1 MKFIRALIAP
11 PGAGKTSWLIKQL
24 ALLND
29 QRSVLA
35 FPTKILASEV
45 KRRLQSM
52 NIEFNSINSDTV
64 VGSVT
69 ECLEENLVNQN
80 DTIIICTH
88 ESLRL
93 INPSALQGWHLYI
106 DEVPVTWD
114 CTTCSFSNLSY
125 HKVFDT
131 IIDTVRVDG
140 KGRVK
145 AKDNRKLLIE
155 ELANGV
161 DSTLSAET
169 RSVLT
174 AVLDDRYVVEVD
186 ELDAKQNRTM
196 RIIGIKHYIP
206 VFEAADATVIMGA
219 EIEKTLLGVILKGA
233 GWSIT
238 PIAVELDFVGY
249 GNKVV
254 IHPFFMNK
262 SYSKGAALMKAG
274 KNNQDYQEGCLLDD
288 WLKVD
293 VFRLIGNKKAIL
305 VAHTWCKP
313 ELPLPQDSDFSNIRF
328 IPIDSRGINDYDD
341 YNIAICLQHG
351 NITPIESRSLY
362 TLAGMLSIAS
372 SILPNQIIDAIKYER
387 FYESTLQSVCRTAL
401 RSKSNTG
408 TILLFV
414 QDLDVANFL
423 VEKIGNCTIDCTHSE
438 VYVPSTSTAKAL
450 RNTLKQKS
458 IELWEQG
465 DNTRTIADKIGKTEK
480 TIKEWLKPY
489 RQLQPT
495 E

>member
-1 MKFIRALIAP
+1 MKVIHALIAP

-24 ALLND
+24 ALPND

-45 KRRLQSM
+45 TRRLESM
-52 NIEFNSINSDTV
+52 SIEFNSINSDTV
-64 VGSVT
+64 EEAVI
-69 ECLEENLVNQN
+69 ECLGEALAVQN
-80 DTIIICTH
+80 DRIIICTH

-93 INPSALQGWHLYI
+93 INRETLQGWHLYI

-114 CTTCSFSNLSY
+114 CTTYSFSNLSY
-125 HKVFDT
+125 HKVFDS
-131 IIDTVRVDG
+131 IVDIV
-140 KGRVK
+140 KVDDRDRVK
-145 AKDNRKLLIE
+145 AKDNRKLLIQ
-155 ELANGV
+155 ELANGM
-161 DSTLSAET
+161 DSTLSADT

-174 AVLDDRYVVEVD
+174 AVLDDRYIVEVD

-206 VFEAADATVIMGA
+206 AFEAADATVIMGA
-219 EIEKTLLGVILKGA
+219 EIEKTLLGVILKGT

-238 PIAVELDFVGY
+238 PIAAELDFVGY

-254 IHPFFMNK
+254 IHPFFTNK

-274 KNNQDYQEGCLLDD
+274 KLQQDYQVGCLLDD
-288 WLKVD
+288 WLRVD
-293 VFRLIGNKKAIL
+293 VFRLIGNRKAIL
-305 VAHTWCKP
+305 VAHAWCKP
-313 ELPLPQDSDFSNIRF
+313 ELPLPQNSDFSNIRF
-328 IPIDSRGINDYDD
+328 IPIDSRGINDYHD
-341 YNIAICLQHG
+341 YSIAICLQHG
-351 NITPIESRSLY
+351 NITPIERRSLY
-362 TLAGMLSIAS
+362 TLASLLSLAN
-372 SILPNQIIDAIKYER
+372 SISPNQIMDAIKYER

-414 QDLDVANFL
+414 QDLDIANFL

-438 VYVPSTSTAKAL
+438 VYVPSTSTAKTI
-450 RNTLKQKS
+450 RNNLKQKS
-458 IELWEQG
+458 IALLEQG
-465 DNTRTIADKIGKTEK
+465 DDTRTIAEKIGKTEK

-489 RQLQPT
+489 LQLHLT
-495 E
+495 G

>member
-1 MKFIRALIAP
+1 MKAIYALIAP

-24 ALLND
+24 AELND

-45 KRRLQSM
+45 TRRLESM

-64 VGSVT
+64 EGAVI
-69 ECLEENLVNQN
+69 ECLGEALTNQN
-80 DTIIICTH
+80 SSIIICTH

-93 INPSALQGWHLYI
+93 INPEALQGWNLYI

-125 HKVFDT
+125 HKVFDS
-131 IIDTVRVDG
+131 IIDIVRTDG
-140 KGRVK
+140 KDRAK
-145 AKDNRKLLIE
+145 AKENRKLLIE
-155 ELANGV
+155 ELPNGV

-174 AVLDDRYVVEVD
+174 ALLDNRYIVEVD
-186 ELDAKQNRTM
+186 ELDTKQNRIL

-206 VFEAADATVIMGA
+206 AFEAADTTVIMGA

-233 GWSIT
+233 GWSIM

-254 IHPFFMNK
+254 IHPFFTNK
-262 SYSKGAALMKAG
+262 NYSKRAALMKAG
-274 KNNQDYQEGCLLDD
+274 KLQQDYQQGCLLDD

-293 VFRLIGNKKAIL
+293 VFRLIENKKAIL
-305 VAHTWCKP
+305 VAHTWCRP
-313 ELPLPQDSDFSNIRF
+313 ELPLPQDSDVSNIRF

-341 YNIAICLQHG
+341 YSIAICLQHG
-351 NITPIESRSLY
+351 NITPIESRNLY
-362 TLAGMLSIAS
+362 TLAALLSIAS
-372 SILPNQIIDAIKYER
+372 SISPNQIMNAIKYER

-401 RSKSNTG
+401 RSKSNNG
-408 TILLFV
+408 PILLFV
-414 QDLDVANFL
+414 QDLYIANFL
-423 VEKIGNCTIDCTHSE
+423 AEKIGNCTIDCTYSE

-450 RNTLKQKS
+450 RYTLKQKS
-458 IELWEQG
+458 IALWEQG
-465 DNTRTIADKIGKTEK
+465 DHTKTIAEKIGKTEK
-480 TIKEWLKPY
+480 TIKEWLKLY